1 MPWMIL
7 AQSWVSRTDTA
18 DGTRTRWRRGL
29 DGDSRDRLHGGSDSA
44 EFRDRLHGGRIG
56 LLVLANPGKNKKT
69 LIFARQ
75 SDDGL

>member
-1 MPWMIL
+1 M
-7 AQSWVSRTDTA
+7 
-18 DGTRTRWRRGL
+18 GL
-29 DGDSRDRLHGGSDSA
+29 DHEAAGLAA